1 MRIAAP
7 PKKNSAEWVLQLIN
21 IVFLL
26 LLFFIVNG
34 TIASMQ
40 EPDILPPRGL
50 VLGTSQPLGDAAYV
64 DADGVVKFRGGAM
77 SPEGIRILLKREA
90 AEGNIPSF
98 LQIVAHRNLKAARL
112 VTILQEFRNQ
122 GFENLSLITL
132 HEAEP

>member
-7 PKKNSAEWVLQLIN
+7 PKKTSAEWVLQLIN

-40 EPDILPPRGL
+40 EPGVLPPRGV
-50 VLGTSQPLGDAAYV
+50 VLGTAQPLGDTAYV
-64 DADGVVKFRGGAM
+64 GADGVVKFRGAAM
-77 SPEGIRILLKREA
+77 SPEGIRILLRREA
-90 AEGNIPSF
+90 AAGDIPTL
-98 LQIVAHRNLKAARL
+98 LQIVADRKLKASRL
-112 VTILQEFRNQ
+112 VAVLQEFRAQ

-132 HEAEP
+132 HEPEP

>member
-1 MRIAAP
+1 MRLPAP
-7 PKKNSAEWVLQLIN
+7 RKKDSAEWVLQLIN

-50 VLGTSQPLGDAAYV
+50 VIGTSKPLGDAAYV
-64 DADGVVKFRGGAM
+64 GADGVVKFRGSAM
-77 SPEGIRILLKREA
+77 SPEGIRILLRREA
-90 AEGNIPSF
+90 AVCNPTAF
-98 LQIVAHRNLKAARL
+98 LQIVADRNLKASRL
-112 VTILQEFRNQ
+112 VEVLRACRAQ

-132 HEAEP
+132 YEAER